1 MKYQKVKI
9 GLRAHITKTTLQ
21 IITFVSRDIHEAKNN
36 SQVSY
41 HNSQGYFVIFV
52 MMRATVTSL
61 SLIGFQFL
69 ALCTQD
75 VYFQVPLDDLPALMS
90 LVFSFQ
96 SRKTQKSVVTF
107 KVIFIERMQRLPL
120 PSYRCASRANC

>member
-1 MKYQKVKI
+1 
-9 GLRAHITKTTLQ
+9 
-21 IITFVSRDIHEAKNN
+21 
-36 SQVSY
+36 
-41 HNSQGYFVIFV
+41 